1 MLREQWRNYILGKRV
16 YPREVKKVKWG
27 KNSKGSKVMHNT
39 IMKMPAP
46 LSSIHTHWVS
56 IMGQTVY

>member
-1 MLREQWRNYILGKRV
+1 M

-27 KNSKGSKVMHNT
+27 KTSKGSKVMHNT

-46 LSSIHTHWVS
+46 LSSIHTH
-56 IMGQTVY
+56 